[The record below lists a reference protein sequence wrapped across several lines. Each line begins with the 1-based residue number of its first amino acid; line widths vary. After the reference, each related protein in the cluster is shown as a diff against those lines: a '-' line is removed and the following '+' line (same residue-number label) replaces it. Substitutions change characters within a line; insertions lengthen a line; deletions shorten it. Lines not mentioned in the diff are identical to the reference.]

1 MNKLRHIHK
10 VRILPEYFLFVFL
23 LLASFNLNGSLA
35 EAPLTHAEI
44 AYIEW
49 VAQSQELEEDEGW
62 NNPDKITPQIHVSE
76 AFYSGLKT
84 DFLQSLL
91 IQQRLALIGLERQN
105 LLTAIL
111 NSNRQ
116 HSPTFPLILYS
127 TEEAPFVSKS

>member
-35 EAPLTHAEI
+35 DSPLTHTEI

-49 VAQSQELEEDEGW
+49 VAQAQELEEEEGW
-62 NNPDKITPQIHVSE
+62 NEREKVSPHIQVSE
-76 AFYSGLKT
+76 AFYAGLKT

-91 IQQRLALIGLERQN
+91 IQQQLALIGLERQYH
-105 LLTAIL
+105 LTAFL
-111 NSNRQ
+111 NSPKLD
-116 HSPTFPLILYS
+116 SSKYPLILYS
-127 TEEAPFVSKS
+127 PEEAPFISIS